1 MNIRRKYTDNNR
13 KRKINIGEFMIE
25 KLLLLF
31 AGISIL
37 TTLAIVFTLFGETF
51 GFFKEVSIIEFFTSK
66 KWTPT
71 LTPRNFGIIPLFI
84 GTMMIAV
91 GSSIIAL
98 PMGLGSAIYLS
109 EYAPKKTRKIIKPIL
124 EILAGIPSIVY
135 GFFALNFITPII
147 QRILPQTQV
156 FNALSASIAVGIMII
171 PMVASLCED
180 AMMAV
185 PNSIRLGA
193 YALGSTKHE
202 VATKVIVPA
211 TISSIGSA
219 FVLAISRAIGETMI
233 VAIAAGQSP
242 MLTLNPLNSIQT
254 MTGFMVN
261 ISLGDIQHGTI
272 EYNTVFAVGALLF
285 LITFIMNII
294 AKSIVNKNRRTIN
307 GTKKQKP
314 IKNSQ

>member
-1 MNIRRKYTDNNR
+1 MQTKDKLRTRIK
-13 KRKINIGEFMIE
+13 IGEVIIE
-25 KLLLLF
+25 KLLIFF

-37 TTLAIVFTLFGETF
+37 TTIVIIFTLFGETI
-51 GFFKEVSIIEFFTSK
+51 GFFKEVSIVEFFTNT

-71 LTPRNFGIIPLFI
+71 LQPRNFGILPLLI

-109 EYAPKKTRKIIKPIL
+109 EYAPKRLRKIIKPVL

-135 GFFALNFITPII
+135 GFFALNFITPIL

-156 FNALSASIAVGIMII
+156 FNAASASIAVGIMVI

-185 PNSIRLGA
+185 PNSIRQGA
-193 YALGSTKHE
+193 YALGSTKLE
-202 VATKVIVPA
+202 VAVHVIVPA
-211 TISSIGSA
+211 TLSSIGAA

-233 VAIAAGQSP
+233 VAIAAGQRP
-242 MLTLNPLNSIQT
+242 ILTLNPLESIQT
-254 MTGFMVN
+254 MTAFMVN

-285 LITFIMNII
+285 IITFTMNVF
-294 AKSIVNKNRRTIN
+294 ARAIVNKN
-307 GTKKQKP
+307 KEEY
-314 IKNSQ
+314 